1 MSKRVKTRKA
11 TDDIDRIGIAVLELF
26 ADGAAEVSIVRK
38 GKSGEFRYECW
49 AAVQHKVKAHR

>member
-26 ADGAAEVSIVRK
+26 ADGAADRNDRRGCRQTGGHV
-38 GKSGEFRYECW
+38 GMLAG
-49 AAVQHKVKAHR
+49 